1 MLILVPKPFDPSSV
15 LEISYSIINFF
26 KKKSIWKAELQSGL
40 GGGERER
47 QTDLPSAGLL
57 SKCYSGSARAYQSQ
71 EFDPVSC
78 LGVESK
84 HMGYLLLFSR
94 HIRGELDEKVK
105 QLQLVLAPM

>member
-1 MLILVPKPFDPSSV
+1 MGWV
-15 LEISYSIINFF
+15 
-26 KKKSIWKAELQSGL
+26 
-40 GGGERER
+40 GERDR
-47 QTDLPSAGLL
+47 QTDLSSAGLL
-57 SKCYSGSARAYQSQ
+57 SKCYSASPRTYQSQ